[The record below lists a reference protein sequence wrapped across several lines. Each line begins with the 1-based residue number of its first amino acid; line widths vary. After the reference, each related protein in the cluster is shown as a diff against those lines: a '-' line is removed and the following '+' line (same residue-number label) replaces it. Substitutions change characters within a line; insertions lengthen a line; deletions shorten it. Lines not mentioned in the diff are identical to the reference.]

1 MSELIYKLNK
11 TEKDIDALLLQ
22 HKNLVYFMLSSSGQL
37 YNPDCESAAWEAL
50 WDAICTFDV
59 FSKTQFSTYACTL
72 IRNAV
77 NNELRKQAIYQKR
90 ECAMFEYG
98 EQSNLCATVDTEDV
112 DIVNRIEEAF
122 SEYLKSTSGIVR
134 NVLLVWNASGYEA
147 TCRDIASMCATSPSY
162 VSRIQSGFRAYLQR
176 KIKGP

>member
-1 MSELIYKLNK
+1 MPELIYKLNK
-11 TEKDIDALLLQ
+11 TENDIDALLQQ
-22 HKNLVYFMLSSSGQL
+22 HKNLVYFMLTSSGQL
-37 YNPDCESAAWEAL
+37 YNQDCESAAWEAL
-50 WDAICTFDV
+50 WDAVCTFDV

-72 IRNAV
+72 MRNAI
-77 NNELRKQAIYQKR
+77 NNELRKQALRKKR

-98 EQSNLCATVDTEDV
+98 EQSNLCITFDTYDV
-112 DIVNRIEEAF
+112 ENVNSIEEAF
-122 SEYLKSTSGIVR
+122 SEYLESTSGIVR

-147 TCRDIASMCATSPSY
+147 TCRDIASMCKTSPSY

>member
-11 TEKDIDALLLQ
+11 TENDIDVLLLQ
-22 HKNLVYFMLSSSGQL
+22 HKNLVYFMLTSHGQL
-37 YNPDCESAAWEAL
+37 YNQDCESAAWEAL

-59 FSKTQFSTYACTL
+59 FSRTQFSTYACTL
-72 IRNAV
+72 IRNAI
-77 NNELRKQAIYQKR
+77 NNELRKQALYQKR
-90 ECAMFEYG
+90 ECAMFEYS
-98 EQSNLCATVDTEDV
+98 EQNNLCTTVDTEDA
-112 DIVNRIEEAF
+112 DTVNTIEELF

-147 TCRDIASMCATSPSY
+147 TCRDIAEMCATSPSY

-176 KIKGP
+176 KIKRP

>member
-37 YNPDCESAAWEAL
+37 YNPDCESAL

-90 ECAMFEYG
+90 ECAMFEYSA
-98 EQSNLCATVDTEDV
+98 QSNLCATVDTEDAEV
-112 DIVNRIEEAF
+112 INRIEEAF
-122 SEYLKSTSGIVR
+122 SEYLNGTSGIVR

-162 VSRIQSGFRAYLQR
+162 VSRIQGGFRAYLQR
-176 KIKGP
+176 KIKGL